1 MESARLDTEIETE
14 GQGMDRRRHRRL
26 AIRLPVECWLR
37 GRGREGTLR
46 AVTANI
52 STGGVYFEAELVNG
66 HRELLSENSPVE
78 EDLLELELTIPP
90 GEGHFPYERQVRSV
104 VQIVR
109 RDDMPAEGGRGGQ
122 GRIGLAGRFN
132 EPLKFGF

>member
-1 MESARLDTEIETE
+1 MESARAEVEVAGEATE
-14 GQGMDRRRHRRL
+14 RRRHRRL
-26 AIRLPVECWLR
+26 AIRLPVECCR
-37 GRGREGTLR
+37 KGQGNEGTIR

-52 STGGVYFEAELVNG
+52 STGGVYFEADVVNG
-66 HRELLSENSPVE
+66 NRQGLAEGTLAA

-104 VQIVR
+104 VQIIR
-109 RDDMPAEGGRGGQ
+109 REDLPANATRGEHR
-122 GRIGLAGRFN
+122 RIGVAGRFH